1 MTARAGDLLPERVVE
16 RVDPEKM
23 KILAALL
30 RDPNM
35 IHLDP
40 AASARAGLGH
50 RLVNQGP
57 INLGYVH
64 TLLADWA
71 GGADRVRASAFRLL
85 GNVYDEERVVAGG
98 RVLAVGAAGLVECEV
113 WLDAE
118 RAEGRVRVVSG
129 TATVVAGRGAP

>member
-1 MTARAGDLLPERVVE
+1 MNVGDALPERVVE

-23 KILAALL
+23 KIMAALL

-40 AASARAGLGH
+40 AASERAGLGR

-57 INLGYVH
+57 INLGYVQ
-64 TLLADWA
+64 TLLTEWA
-71 GGADRVRASAFRLL
+71 GGADRVRACAFRLL
-85 GNVYDEERVVAGG
+85 GNVHDGERVVAGG
-98 RVLAVGAAGLVECEV
+98 QVVSVAGGLVECAV

-118 RAEGRVRVVSG
+118 RDGARVRVVTG
-129 TATVVAGRGAP
+129 TATVLAGDGRP